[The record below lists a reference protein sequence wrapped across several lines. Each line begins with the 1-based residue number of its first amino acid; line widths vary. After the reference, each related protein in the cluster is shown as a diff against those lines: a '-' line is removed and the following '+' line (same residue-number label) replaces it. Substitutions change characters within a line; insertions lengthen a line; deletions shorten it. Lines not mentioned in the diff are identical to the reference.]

1 MSTQIIAEIRPAP
14 ECDLSPN
21 EVEQFVEELATYHK
35 QFVPAFRRPEQA
47 RWSQVYLR
55 GLLGDSPRKTT
66 ERIALDL
73 GVNVRNLQHFVGQSQ
88 WKKEPVV
95 AIHQRLVG
103 ETLGEANGIALID
116 ESGMVKQGKNSVG
129 VAHQYCGS
137 VGKVAN
143 SQVGVYL
150 GYVSS
155 KGYSGIDSR
164 LFMPE
169 KWFTKEYADKRNACG
184 VSQDLTFKTKP
195 EIAVELLQEAI
206 QRGGLPFKWVAADAL
221 YGDSPDF
228 RDSVAEMDKW
238 YFTEVRCSTLV
249 WRRRPA
255 VYVPEWSGQ
264 GRRPTRLRL
273 RTPNNRPSRVDELAR
288 RIPKKAWTRAVIKEA
303 SKGPIVCDFA
313 FLRITEARGGLPGPD
328 VWLVIRRNVA
338 DPSELKFYLSNAPA
352 DISLSELVRLS
363 GMRWPIEIIFEE
375 GKGQVGLDEYQ
386 TRSWLGWHHHMTL
399 SFLAH
404 HFLARLRV
412 KLKERAPALTI
423 YQVRQL
429 LLSVLPKP
437 DFDAVAALRLIRY
450 YQRRNH
456 VAYMSHRKTKLQRLA
471 ALG

>member
-1 MSTQIIAEIRPAP
+1 MSTQIIAETCPAP
-14 ECDLSPN
+14 ECDLSPS
-21 EVEQFVEELATYHK
+21 EVEQFVEELAAYHE
-35 QFVPAFRRPEQA
+35 QFIPAFRRPEQA
-47 RWSQVYLR
+47 RWSKVYLR
-55 GLLGDSPRKTT
+55 GLLGDSPRKTI

-88 WKKEPVV
+88 WEKEPVV

-103 ETLGEANGIALID
+103 ETLGEANGVALID
-116 ESGMVKQGKNSVG
+116 ESGMVKQGKNSIG

-155 KGYSGIDSR
+155 KGYSGIDHR

-169 KWFTKEYADKRNACG
+169 KWFTGEYTDRFKACG
-184 VSQDLTFKTKP
+184 APQDLTFETKP
-195 EIAVELLQEAI
+195 EIAVELLQAAI

-255 VYVPEWSGQ
+255 VYLPQWSGR
-264 GRRPTRLRL
+264 GRRPNRLRL
-273 RTPNNRPSRVDELAR
+273 RTPNNRSSRVDELVR
-288 RIPKKAWTRAVIKEA
+288 RIPKKAWTRAVVKEG

-313 FLRITEARGGLPGPD
+313 CLRVTEARTSLPGPD
-328 VWLVIRRNVA
+328 VWLVIRRNVGN
-338 DPSELKFYLSNAPA
+338 PSELKFYLSNAPA
-352 DISLSELVRLS
+352 DIPLPELVRLS

-404 HFLARLRV
+404 HFLVRLRV
-412 KLKERAPALTI
+412 NLKERAPALTI

-450 YQRRNH
+450 YQKRNL
-456 VAYMSHRKTKLQRLA
+456 VAYLSHRKTKLERLA
-471 ALG
+471 ALA